1 MGSAVLSV
9 GLVRLGDKTKKSHAL
24 IATLGF
30 FAFALLLL
38 VLFGDLRVL
47 VVTHFLIGAYFLSW
61 SLTGAIVGSQ
71 APESARAFSVAIPLV
86 IGVTGAISAPY
97 LGGVLYEPSPF
108 HLWICVIVALIGFAL
123 AKLD

>member
-47 VVTHFLIGAYFLSW
+47 VVTHFLIGASFLSW

-86 IGVTGAISAPY
+86 IGGLEPFRLHIWVGFFMSHRLSIS
-97 LGGVLYEPSPF
+97 
-108 HLWICVIVALIGFAL
+108 GFAL
-123 AKLD
+123 